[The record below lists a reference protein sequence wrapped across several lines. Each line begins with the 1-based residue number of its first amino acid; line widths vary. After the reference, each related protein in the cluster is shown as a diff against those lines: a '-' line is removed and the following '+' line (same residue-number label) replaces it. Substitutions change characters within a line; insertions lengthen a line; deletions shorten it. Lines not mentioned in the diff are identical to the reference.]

1 MDFIKGLPRT
11 RRQHDLIWV
20 IVVRMTKTSR
30 FLVVKPTDSTK
41 DYAKLYI
48 NEIVRLYGVQFSII
62 SDRGPQS
69 ASHFKK
75 VLVLKLTLVQHFIHR
90 RMGRHSVPFR
100 P

>member
-62 SDRGPQS
+62 SDRGPQFT
-69 ASHFKK
+69 SHFWKSLKK
-75 VLVLKLTLVQHFIHR
+75 VLNTQVNLYTSFHPLTNR
-90 RMGRHSVPFR
+90 
-100 P
+100 